1 MEKEM
6 LNELNFVNSKK
17 PKKGDVL
24 VMETKKTRGKK
35 LLVSVKDVVNGNE
48 VILQKSTNSY
58 FIWDLYLGGESWVW
72 RVWNL
77 GQIKLT
83 TSVNNTVQLYD
94 F

>member
-1 MEKEM
+1 M
-6 LNELNFVNSKK
+6 LNQLNFANSKK

-24 VMETKKTRGKK
+24 VIETKKTSGKK
-35 LLVSVKDVVNGNE
+35 LLVSVKDVVNDNE
-48 VILQKSTNSY
+48 IILQKSTNSY
-58 FIWDLYLGGESWVW
+58 FIWDMYLRGESWVW

-83 TSVNNTVQLYD
+83 TSVNNTVQLHD

>member
-1 MEKEM
+1 M
-6 LNELNFVNSKK
+6 LNQLNFANSKK
-17 PKKGDVL
+17 PQKGDVL
-24 VMETKKTRGKK
+24 VIETKKTRGKK

-58 FIWDLYLGGESWVW
+58 FIWDMYLRGESWVW

-83 TSVNNTVQLYD
+83 TSVNNTVQLND